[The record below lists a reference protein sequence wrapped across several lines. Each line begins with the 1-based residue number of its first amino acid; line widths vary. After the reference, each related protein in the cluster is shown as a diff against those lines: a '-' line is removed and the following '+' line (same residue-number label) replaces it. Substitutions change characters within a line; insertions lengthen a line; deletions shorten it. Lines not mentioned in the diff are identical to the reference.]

1 MNLLKSLFSN
11 KGVLGI
17 NGRNVLYLKP
27 FNPKKAIKMADNKIK
42 SKKFLSTRGVP
53 VPKLYQIIKDRKDLE
68 NFNFKSLPSSFV
80 LKPNKGYGGEGIIP
94 IIGKSGS
101 KYLSASGKEHSKQQ
115 IEEHILDILDG
126 RYSINNAKDEAF
138 FEQLIISD
146 DRIGKYSYKGLPDIR
161 VVVHNLVPI
170 MAMLRLPTKESDGK
184 ANLHL
189 GAVGVGIDIAKG
201 QTTHIC
207 YKNKIIEEIPQI
219 GNIRGIKIPFWDEI
233 LLIASRIQLITN
245 LGYLA
250 VDICIDKH
258 MGPVLLE
265 INARAGLSV
274 QIANMAPL
282 RQRLEQVRKIK
293 ITNPTKGVRVAKDLF
308 GNVIEKEI
316 KQISGKT
323 LIKPVETIEI
333 IKKNET
339 LKFAAQIDTSKKK
352 SKIRR
357 KLAIAKGLL
366 NEKNSYD
373 EKNQTIK
380 LKFSLKGKRI
390 ITVFDLIDGE
400 NKEYEIILGRR
411 DLSDFLIDPSLVTK
425 KDHFIP
431 KPIIKEDI
439 KENEYEKI
447 DNLLYSA
454 DTKAKIIN
462 YVKPVRITLE
472 KRKFLEDE
480 TYTPKLRYK
489 ELRFRPEEEMELLS
503 NLKFDDSVLG
513 QLFRDKR
520 DEIVLK
526 MDLIKNIGKENFTDL
541 SKKLYGQP
549 SEKEVNDA
557 KKLLIQHKNDLK
569 SEEIDLLNFEEA
581 KLILEKT
588 LRNYSLE
595 NWSILGKRNM
605 ISSCSTKKNKIIL
618 LKKTAYFSRN
628 KLEKLIT
635 HEIETHLLT
644 NENGATQAYNIFK
657 YGLKDYLK
665 IQEGLAMYN
674 IEKKFRIP
682 FSSNKKI
689 ASLIIAM
696 SMPEKTISEIIKILI
711 KEYGITQK
719 DAFGTALKV
728 KRGVGDENA
737 KGIFTKDY
745 LYFSGYKAIKEFEN
759 KGGDLKDLYIG
770 KVNIE
775 YLEKIKTLPF
785 ILSPKYLPN
794 WYTNK

>member
-1 MNLLKSLFSN
+1 MNFLKSLFSN
-11 KGVLGI
+11 KGILGI

-42 SKKFLSTRGVP
+42 SKKYLSTRGIP

-68 NFNFKSLPSSFV
+68 NFNFKLLPQSFV

-94 IIGKSGS
+94 IIGKNGS
-101 KYLSASGKEHSKQQ
+101 KYISASGKEYTKQQ
-115 IEEHILDILDG
+115 LESHILDILDG
-126 RYSINNAKDEAF
+126 RYSINNTKDEAF

-146 DRIGKYSYKGLPDIR
+146 DRIGKFSYKGLPDIR
-161 VVVHNLVPI
+161 VVVHNLVPV

-184 ANLHL
+184 ANLHM
-189 GAVGVGIDIAKG
+189 GAVGVGIDISKG
-201 QTTHIC
+201 LTTHIC
-207 YKNKIIEEIPQI
+207 YKNKIIDEIPQI
-219 GNIRGIKIPFWDEI
+219 GDIRGIKIPFWEEI
-233 LLIASRIQLITN
+233 LLIASRIQLVTN

-265 INARAGLSV
+265 INARAGLGV

-323 LIKPVETIEI
+323 VIKPVETIEI

-339 LKFAAQIDTSKKK
+339 LKLTAQIDTSKKK
-352 SKIRR
+352 SKIRK
-357 KLAIAKGLL
+357 KLAETKGLL
-366 NEKNSYD
+366 TEKNSYD
-373 EKNQTIK
+373 EVNETVK

-400 NKEYEIILGRR
+400 NKEYEVLLGRR

-425 KDHFIP
+425 KTSFIP
-431 KPIIKEDI
+431 KPIIKEEI
-439 KENEYEKI
+439 KENEYEKL
-447 DNLLYSA
+447 DNILFGA
-454 DTKAKIIN
+454 DTKAKIVN
-462 YVKPVRITLE
+462 YVKPIKTKLQ
-472 KRKFLEDE
+472 KRKYLENE
-480 TYTPKLRYK
+480 NYIPKLRYK
-489 ELRFRPEEEMELLS
+489 DLKFNPEEEMEQLS
-503 NLKFDDSVLG
+503 QLRFDESILG
-513 QLFRDKR
+513 KIFEDKR
-520 DEIVLK
+520 NEIILK
-526 MDLIKNIGKENFTDL
+526 IDLIKNIGKENF
-541 SKKLYGQP
+541 SKISEKLYGKP
-549 SEKEVNDA
+549 SIEEIEEA
-557 KKLLIQHKNDLK
+557 KKLLIQTK
-569 SEEIDLLNFEEA
+569 SENSTEETDLMYFEEA
-581 KLILEKT
+581 KKILEKT
-588 LRNYSLE
+588 LKIYSLE

-618 LKKTAYFSRN
+618 LKKNAMFSRS
-628 KLEKLIT
+628 KIEKLIT

-674 IEKKFRIP
+674 IEKKLCIP
-682 FSSNKKI
+682 FSTNKKI
-689 ASLIIAM
+689 ASLIVAM
-696 SMPEKTISEIIKILI
+696 SMPEKTMYEIMQILQN
-711 KEYGITQK
+711 EYGLQK
-719 DAFGTALKV
+719 RDAFGTALKV

-737 KGIFTKDY
+737 KGLFTKDY
-745 LYFSGYKAIKEFEN
+745 LYYSGYKAIKDFEN
-759 KGGDLKDLYIG
+759 NGGNIEDLYIG

-775 YLEKIKTLPF
+775 DLEKIKSLPF
-785 ILSPKYLPN
+785 ILSPKYLPQF
-794 WYTNK
+794 Y